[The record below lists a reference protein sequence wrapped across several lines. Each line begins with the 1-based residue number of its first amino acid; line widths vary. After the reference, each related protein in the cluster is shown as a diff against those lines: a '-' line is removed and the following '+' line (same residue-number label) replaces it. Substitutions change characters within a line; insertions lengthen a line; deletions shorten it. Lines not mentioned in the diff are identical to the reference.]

1 MTEVTQNQPISD
13 PYGDQEVLDAYADT
27 TAGKVAPSKNRMMT
41 PFAIVVVVAV
51 LLISAMVVRGIYKN
65 EQGPVSDGPAPD
77 FSLKTY
83 DGQNIRLSDYKG
95 QNVVVINFWQTNCP
109 PCHEEAP
116 MLVDVYNDY
125 RAQGVVFIGVNA
137 KDPDKLALDYI
148 AQYDITYLNGLDIGD
163 KIQEMYR
170 TDGYPET
177 IVVSRDGEVLEHYI
191 GQPNE
196 IAFRRLLDQALEQS

>member
-1 MTEVTQNQPISD
+1 MSQATQNQPIQD
-13 PYGDQEVLDAYADT
+13 PYNGQEVLDAYADT
-27 TAGKVAPSKNRMMT
+27 HAKTAPSKNRMMT
-41 PFAIVVVVAV
+41 PFALVVVAAV

-65 EQGPVSDGPAPD
+65 EQEPLNDGPAPD

-83 DGQNIRLSDYKG
+83 DGQDIRLSDYKG
-95 QNVVVINFWQTNCP
+95 KNVVVINFWQTNCP

-116 MLVDVYNDY
+116 MLMDVYNDY
-125 RAQGVVFIGVNA
+125 KDQGVVFIGVNA

-148 AQYDITYLNGLDIGD
+148 DQYDITYLNGLDVGD

-177 IVVSRDGEVLEHYI
+177 IVVSFDGEVLEHYI

-196 IAFRRLLDQALEQS
+196 TSFRRLLDQALEQS

>member
-27 TAGKVAPSKNRMMT
+27 TPAQAPTKNRMMT
-41 PFAIVVVVAV
+41 PFALVVVVAV

-65 EQGPVSDGPAPD
+65 EQEPLSDGPAPD

-95 QNVVVINFWQTNCP
+95 ENVVVINFWQTNCP

-116 MLVDVYNDY
+116 ML
-125 RAQGVVFIGVNA
+125 
-137 KDPDKLALDYI
+137 
-148 AQYDITYLNGLDIGD
+148 
-163 KIQEMYR
+163 
-170 TDGYPET
+170 
-177 IVVSRDGEVLEHYI
+177 
-191 GQPNE
+191 
-196 IAFRRLLDQALEQS
+196 

>member
-1 MTEVTQNQPISD
+1 MTEVTQNQPTHD
-13 PYGDQEVLDAYADT
+13 PYGEPEIQDAYAET
-27 TAGKVAPSKNRMMT
+27 PSGQAPSKSRMMT

-51 LLISAMVVRGIYKN
+51 LLISAMVVRGIYQN
-65 EQGPVSDGPAPD
+65 ELEPVNDGPAPD

-83 DGQNIRLSDYKG
+83 DGQDIQLSEFKG
-95 QNVVVINFWQTNCP
+95 KNVVVINFWQTNCP
-109 PCHEEAP
+109 PCHEEAA

-125 RAQGVVFIGVNA
+125 KEAGVVFIGVNA

-148 AQYDITYLNGLDIGD
+148 AQYNITYLNGLDVGD
-163 KIQEMYR
+163 KIQKMYR

-177 IVVSRDGEVLEHYI
+177 IVVSLDGEVLEHYI

-196 IAFRRLLDQALEQS
+196 TAFRRLLDQALEQS